1 MPDRN
6 LGNCPDFVAAHESG
20 SGVRYCGA
28 SEVLRNGCERELILS
43 TAWAAQPKPAKPQN
57 AFEMGKQHLNA
68 LAAATRLLESL
79 GLGRCASDIA
89 GVLMQIARYIS
100 HRRSGTIPHLER
112 ADIAVGLGGTK
123 EERRGGRSTGSI
135 AGGSVITAS
144 PLVAPGMEGPSYG
157 RSRPGRHTGSV
168 MALAPLCG
176 GARLRI
182 RP

>member
-1 MPDRN
+1 
-6 LGNCPDFVAAHESG
+6 
-20 SGVRYCGA
+20 
-28 SEVLRNGCERELILS
+28 
-43 TAWAAQPKPAKPQN
+43 
-57 AFEMGKQHLNA
+57 
-68 LAAATRLLESL
+68 LLESL

-144 PLVAPGMEGPSYG
+144 PLVAPGMEGRGYG

-168 MALAPLCG
+168 MALEHVPPELT
-176 GARLRI
+176 R
-182 RP
+182 